1 MADLKTTFE
10 SAVTDSKSLPEK
22 PDNRTLL
29 ELYALYK
36 QSTEGDATGKRPGF
50 SDMVG
55 RAKWDA
61 WDGRKGTS
69 NDEAMQAYVD
79 LVESLK

>member
-10 SAVTDSKSLPEK
+10 TAVKDSKSLDEK

-61 WDGRKGTS
+61 WDGKKGTT
-69 NDEAMQAYVD
+69 NDEAMQAYVE